1 MPNPTVAEL
10 GHSGRAPG
18 AISERIRNDM
28 DELSGRRIKSDFE
41 ELKDERVDCVSVRL
55 AGSDSSEAP

>member
-28 DELSGRRIKSDFE
+28 DELSGEIKSDFE
-41 ELKDERVDCVSVRL
+41 ELKDERVDCGSVRL